1 MTVKKLQFAPG
12 FNQEIT
18 RYASEGRWWSGDKVR
33 FRMGFPEKIG
43 GYARISPNTF
53 LGVCRSIYPW
63 STLGGLSYAG
73 VGTHLKYYVELVG
86 GYSDITPL
94 RATAA
99 LTDPFSATTGSDILT
114 VVDAAHGAT
123 TGDFVTFSGATGL
136 GGTVTSLILNAEFQV
151 LTVID
156 GGTYTVRLPV
166 VANASDTGSGG
177 AVSAAY
183 QIPVGAEIQV
193 PVSGWGAGG
202 WGLGAWGTGEV
213 SFAPVRIWSQSNFG
227 EDLVFAP
234 RGESIYYWDSSVGAS
249 ARGVRVDSL
258 PGASDVPTVVN
269 SVLISDVSR
278 FVFAFGCNELGTT
291 ALDPMLVRWSDQEDI
306 TNWTPAAT
314 NQAGGLRLS
323 VGSEIVARVQTRQ
336 EVLVWTDAALYSLQY
351 QGPPIAWGAQ
361 ILGDNL
367 SIMSPNCVAMSN
379 GVSYWM
385 GNGKFYKY
393 DGAVQTLRCDLRR
406 KVFQNMN
413 YDQTLQVFAGT
424 NEQFNEIW
432 WFYPTTNSTVPN
444 RYVIYNYLEDTWYD
458 GELTRYAWVDRGLRP
473 FPLAAAEH
481 TLVEHEF
488 QCCDAT
494 GDVTVPIAAYV
505 ESAEFDIDDGDR
517 FGFVTRLLPDITFDG
532 STSVAPATTLTLYPM
547 KNSGSGLG
555 GSVGGNTSANT
566 TRGVTVP
573 VEQFTGQVY
582 VRVRGRQMVL
592 RVASDAPGVKWQ
604 FGALR
609 YDVRPDGKRG

>member
-63 STLGGLSYAG
+63 STLGGLAYAG

-99 LTDPFSATTGSDILT
+99 LTDPFSVTTGSDILT
-114 VVDAAHGAT
+114 VVDAAHGAS

-156 GGTYTVRLPV
+156 DGTFTVRLPV
-166 VANASDTGSGG
+166 VANASDTGAGG

-234 RGESIYYWDSSVGAS
+234 RGES
-249 ARGVRVDSL
+249 R
-258 PGASDVPTVVN
+258 
-269 SVLISDVSR
+269 
-278 FVFAFGCNELGTT
+278 
-291 ALDPMLVRWSDQEDI
+291 
-306 TNWTPAAT
+306 
-314 NQAGGLRLS
+314 
-323 VGSEIVARVQTRQ
+323 
-336 EVLVWTDAALYSLQY
+336 
-351 QGPPIAWGAQ
+351 
-361 ILGDNL
+361 
-367 SIMSPNCVAMSN
+367 
-379 GVSYWM
+379 
-385 GNGKFYKY
+385 
-393 DGAVQTLRCDLRR
+393 
-406 KVFQNMN
+406 
-413 YDQTLQVFAGT
+413 
-424 NEQFNEIW
+424 
-432 WFYPTTNSTVPN
+432 PTTS
-444 RYVIYNYLEDTWYD
+444 
-458 GELTRYAWVDRGLRP
+458 
-473 FPLAAAEH
+473 
-481 TLVEHEF
+481 
-488 QCCDAT
+488 
-494 GDVTVPIAAYV
+494 
-505 ESAEFDIDDGDR
+505 
-517 FGFVTRLLPDITFDG
+517 
-532 STSVAPATTLTLYPM
+532 
-547 KNSGSGLG
+547 
-555 GSVGGNTSANT
+555 
-566 TRGVTVP
+566 
-573 VEQFTGQVY
+573 
-582 VRVRGRQMVL
+582 
-592 RVASDAPGVKWQ
+592 
-604 FGALR
+604 
-609 YDVRPDGKRG
+609 